1 MYSWEIEEFLKS
13 KNNLI
18 SNEEYFEI
26 CKSSQISH
34 IKYEPHENIFHIWTK
49 EKDKVEFE
57 FVFRVKKVEEL
68 EELKAKE
75 YKKEKN

>member
-1 MYSWEIEEFLKS
+1 MYSWEIKEFLKS

-34 IKYEPHENIFHIWTK
+34 IKYKPHENIFHIWTK
-49 EKDKVEFE
+49 DKFE

>member
-1 MYSWEIEEFLKS
+1 MYSWEIKEFLKS

-34 IKYEPHENIFHIWTK
+34 IEYKPHENIFHIWTK
-49 EKDKVEFE
+49 DKFE